1 MFRLPVR
8 LLGSAFRPVG
18 YLLLD
23 LLPWLVNA
31 AVSWLATRLGA
42 SSRRRLPC
50 HDCPFHPPA
59 PADDPP
65 RPSST
70 APLAFL
76 AVAVAAMTVGCVPAS
91 PYVAADRAT
100 FDAVASEYSAYVA
113 ADERLDDQQKTRR
126 QRTVDTWRL
135 RLEKAESPGSR

>member
-23 LLPWLVNA
+23 LLPWLVHA
-31 AVSWLATRLGA
+31 AVSWLAARLGA
-42 SSRRRLPC
+42 SRHRLPC

-59 PADDPP
+59 PTDDPP

-76 AVAVAAMTVGCVPAS
+76 AVAVAAMTAGCVPAS

-100 FDAVASEYSAYVA
+100 FDAIAPEYASYVA
-113 ADERLDDQQKTRR
+113 ADDRLDDEQKTRR

-135 RLEKAESPGSR
+135 RVERAESPGFR